1 MSLLHSLMTILQFC
15 NGFLSPTSPLG
26 STISRNL
33 INCFRVQKSA
43 LDVLAALSEKK
54 GEFIFLIRNNFTVL
68 CLCVFQQGFGCSI
81 SQYWSFGFVFSVSE
95 CDTLIGN
102 LFDVLLAYLQ
112 SPNTSPTVSIKQGR
126 DPGLSV

>member
-15 NGFLSPTSPLG
+15 NGSLSPTSPLG

-54 GEFIFLIRNNFTVL
+54 GELIFAFLTKTILQF
-68 CLCVFQQGFGCSI
+68 CVFL
-81 SQYWSFGFVFSVSE
+81 YFSRDSAAPS
-95 CDTLIGN
+95 LIVGPLG
-102 LFDVLLAYLQ
+102 LFSLFQ
-112 SPNTSPTVSIKQGR
+112 TVTHS
-126 DPGLSV
+126 